1 MMMAYIV
8 SASHSFNPKELYNI
22 EPMASTE
29 GGRVTSDEFPF
40 EFLLERE
47 PRFHTPAIQY

>member
-1 MMMAYIV
+1 MMIAYIV
-8 SASHSFNPKELYNI
+8 SASHSFYPKELYNI
-22 EPMASTE
+22 EPVASTE
-29 GGRVTSDEFPF
+29 GGRATSDDPF